1 MWLCQLLPQ
10 NKFIQFLTL
19 LLLGHQ
25 SRVLMKSSTDQ
36 IKKDLISKGADP
48 FQIAAEAI
56 ERGDRLLAHI
66 QRLESSIQKTSIM
79 N

>member
-1 MWLCQLLPQ
+1 
-10 NKFIQFLTL
+10 
-19 LLLGHQ
+19 
-25 SRVLMKSSTDQ
+25 MKSSTDQ

>member
-1 MWLCQLLPQ
+1 MAISQLLPQ
-10 NKFIQFLTL
+10 NKFIQFLL
-19 LLLGHQ
+19 LLSLVHL
-25 SRVLMKSSTDQ
+25 SRVPMKSSTDQ

>member
-1 MWLCQLLPQ
+1 
-10 NKFIQFLTL
+10 
-19 LLLGHQ
+19 
-25 SRVLMKSSTDQ
+25 MKSSTDQ

-66 QRLESSIQKTSIM
+66 QRLESSIQKNFNHELSNLLIK
-79 N
+79 

>member
-1 MWLCQLLPQ
+1 
-10 NKFIQFLTL
+10 
-19 LLLGHQ
+19 
-25 SRVLMKSSTDQ
+25 MKSSTEQ
-36 IKKDLISKGADP
+36 IKEELISSGVDP

-66 QRLESSIQKTSIM
+66 QRLESSIQKTSLM

>member
-1 MWLCQLLPQ
+1 MQL
-10 NKFIQFLTL
+10 
-19 LLLGHQ
+19 
-25 SRVLMKSSTDQ
+25 STEQ
-36 IKKDLISKGADP
+36 IKKELISSGADP

-66 QRLESSIQKTSIM
+66 QRLETSIQITSLK

>member
-1 MWLCQLLPQ
+1 
-10 NKFIQFLTL
+10 
-19 LLLGHQ
+19 
-25 SRVLMKSSTDQ
+25 MKLSTEQ
-36 IKKDLISKGADP
+36 IKESLITSGADP

-66 QRLESSIQKTSIM
+66 QRLETSIQKTSLK